1 MVCQQ
6 SKSKPNGS
14 FMGDALWL
22 GPRMGTNQKKIGAC
36 VLNNGIRTTPVPI
49 MLLRNRPANGP
60 LQRVLSPLSINSL
73 SDDILPF
80 ATQSK
85 GPDMATRNALMIA
98 MIAQIYHH
106 QQQWNHRQT
115 LNQKKGM
122 FVTGRVRLFVV
133 VNAKASPEIQWH
145 CQGSTFWNF
154 PGPVECRHCDN
165 EPPSKPLLQAAD
177 RWCSNSVYQQ
187 KDVFFMPNK
196 NGKNREE
203 RNKLKTEGWKQR
215 SAQPNSCK

>member
-73 SDDILPF
+73 SDAF
-80 ATQSK
+80 FF
-85 GPDMATRNALMIA
+85 
-98 MIAQIYHH
+98 
-106 QQQWNHRQT
+106 T
-115 LNQKKGM
+115 LCH
-122 FVTGRVRLFVV
+122 
-133 VNAKASPEIQWH
+133 S
-145 CQGSTFWNF
+145 
-154 PGPVECRHCDN
+154 
-165 EPPSKPLLQAAD
+165 
-177 RWCSNSVYQQ
+177 
-187 KDVFFMPNK
+187 
-196 NGKNREE
+196 
-203 RNKLKTEGWKQR
+203 KQR
-215 SAQPNSCK
+215 SRHGNKKRSDDCNDCSNIPPPTAMEPQTNTQPKEGNVCHWEGEVIRCCKCQSKPRNTMALSGLNILEFPRAS